1 EDGIR
6 DRNVTGVQTCAL
18 PIYAPEYTDLP
29 VISSIAPF
37 KGGRQGVD
45 DFTNVPAGDLS
56 IISANDL
63 YIMDNTFK
71 GLKLTGADVK
81 EWLEY
86 SASSFVQVDVDETD
100 AQEILDYNFR
110 PYNFDVID
118 GINYQIDIT
127 EPRRYSWEKG
137 EIENE

>member
-1 EDGIR
+1 EKIGETEIPLHSFFTRVMDDSSTQIVNMAQM
-6 DRNVTGVQTCAL
+6 DFAEKWIDEN
-18 PIYAPEYTDLP
+18 APEYSDLP

-81 EWLEY
+81 EWLRSE
-86 SASSFVQVDVDETD
+86 E
-100 AQEILDYNFR
+100 
-110 PYNFDVID
+110 
-118 GINYQIDIT
+118 
-127 EPRRYSWEKG
+127 RRVGKECRG
-137 EIENE
+137 GRMACLE